1 LRASS
6 GSFATFAAIRRAS
19 SLVSAWR
26 RIVDPS
32 PKPKKAEEGRPH
44 TTFTIATS
52 DAFFERP
59 ENRVRA
65 QGSQLALINGDHSRA
80 KALHDFENLEALA
93 APNSIIAI
101 HDVVPDDMDAKTATS
116 KAETAF
122 HIGDVGAGWTSL
134 NLGHDKRARFRDLRN
149 FKAQRDD
156 VLDSD
161 FLRFC
166 GNGRAFEGYRSPF

>member
-1 LRASS
+1 MAENPILVEVSENQDLTAAAANQRAKFILGFARQLGQLRYVRRDLSCLIF
-6 GSFATFAAIRRAS
+6 GERLAADRRPVAE
-19 SLVSAWR
+19 A
-26 RIVDPS
+26 
-32 PKPKKAEEGRPH
+32 KKAEEGRPH

-122 HIGDVGAGWTSL
+122 HIGDVAPD
-134 NLGHDKRARFRDLRN
+134 GHL
-149 FKAQRDD
+149 
-156 VLDSD
+156 
-161 FLRFC
+161 
-166 GNGRAFEGYRSPF
+166 